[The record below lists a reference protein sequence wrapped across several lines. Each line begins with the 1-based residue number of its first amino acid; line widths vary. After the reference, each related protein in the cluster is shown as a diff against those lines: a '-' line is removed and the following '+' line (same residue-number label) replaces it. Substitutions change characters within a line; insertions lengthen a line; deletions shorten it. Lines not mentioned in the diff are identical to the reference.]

1 MQGIQDL
8 KESGSRAATEPVQI
22 RGNSCGGGWE
32 TGKAARIEGTTVQFG
47 IFAAIRRRTAHED
60 AAMAKAA
67 VINEAVP

>member
-22 RGNSCGGGWE
+22 RGNSCGGGWG
-32 TGKAARIEGTTVQFG
+32 TGKDARIGGTTVQFG

-67 VINEAVP
+67 VIKDAVP